1 MLTNLEFLNVGAKWP
16 PETELQ
22 RLLRYEANR
31 RLFEN
36 EHADVYA
43 ESFKRI
49 ERVIGNFNQVVSYA
63 TVVNF
68 QKKISLKTADFLWIE
83 PPKIKAGEDES
94 PEQLAVQAIIDR
106 SDLYN
111 TGYMNTLD
119 VSRFGDGLLLV
130 YKEGEA
136 GRIDV
141 TQPNI
146 WFKVVDPLNI
156 QRPLYHV
163 LATASGKK
171 GEKRTLHVQIHS
183 RGSYEERQYPLVE
196 GVGQGKTGEHL
207 GQFVTKTVQTGL
219 SDFAVIQIP
228 NVITSDRC
236 YGIDDYSDVDSLV
249 SEILIRLSQISKVL
263 DKHADPSVQGPLAAL
278 EKDPVTGQWKLKLG
292 NYFARADKEDP
303 PVEYVTWDGQ
313 LGSAFTQ
320 VERLINLLAVVS
332 EMGTAV
338 FGNAENTGV
347 AASGTALRLRYVS
360 LLAKIKRVSLRYT
373 PALVKALKLCSELGG
388 VKLTAANINVVW
400 QDGLPNDEKE
410 RAEIADIRT
419 GKKPTM
425 SQKEA
430 IMYLDGKTDA
440 QAQASYE
447 QILEEEAAA
456 SPAPAT
462 GSFPDNDPDLIDEPE
477 DIPEE

>member
-1 MLTNLEFLNVGAKWP
+1 MLTNLDFLNVGAKWP
-16 PETELQ
+16 PESELP
-22 RLLRYEANR
+22 RLLRYEDNR

-43 ESFKRI
+43 DSFKRI

-111 TGYMNTLD
+111 IGYMNTLD

-130 YKEGEA
+130 YKEGSL

-146 WFKVVDPLNI
+146 WFKVVDPVNI

-183 RGSYEERQYPLVE
+183 RGSYEERQYQLLD
-196 GVGQGKTGEHL
+196 GVGQGRTGEHL
-207 GQFVTKTVQTGL
+207 GPFVTKTVPTGL

-228 NVITSDRC
+228 NIITSDRC
-236 YGIDDYSDVDSLV
+236 YGIDDYNDVDSIV
-249 SEILIRLSQISKVL
+249 SEILIRLAQISKVL

-303 PVEYVTWDGQ
+303 PVEYVTWNGQ
-313 LGSAFTQ
+313 LEASFKQ
-320 VERLINLLAVVS
+320 VEKLIELLAVIS

-338 FGNAENTGV
+338 FGNAENTGQ

-373 PALVKALKLCSELGG
+373 PALVKAIKLCSELGG
-388 VKLTAANINVVW
+388 PVLSKAAINVVW

-440 QAQASYE
+440 QAAASYE

-456 SPAPAT
+456 APVPAA
-462 GSFPDNDPDLIDEPE
+462 GSFPNNEPDDIDEPE
-477 DIPEE
+477 DVPEE